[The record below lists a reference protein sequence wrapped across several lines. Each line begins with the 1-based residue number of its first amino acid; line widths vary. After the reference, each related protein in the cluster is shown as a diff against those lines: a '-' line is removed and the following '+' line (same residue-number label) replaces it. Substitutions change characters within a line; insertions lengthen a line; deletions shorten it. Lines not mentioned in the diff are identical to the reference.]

1 MCDGSNQNLCF
12 ALHKSS
18 PLQSSGHPLDTFF
31 YVFLFLNN
39 MVGTG
44 NTSTTE
50 SNEIQ
55 IAKLDSRFHAML
67 TTLGCHTDTLA
78 RLGELGVHSF
88 RALHTIGDDRK
99 DVREFCKNDLGLDR
113 AEGTPHTLEQGK
125 LVSAWEQSAT
135 KIDVETKRD
144 AERQSANL
152 PPQLTDEDLTLLRT
166 AFEKHHNRGREISDD
181 QCPSKP
187 YLELEVRHMENLWAA
202 AKLTE
207 VTSYACAL
215 RHREK
220 NAHTKNMELDEV
232 TCSFKVVT
240 KPFGVPSPDDSESL
254 RARIRLVRNTFLM
267 LKLKDPAKGVSG
279 AQKRKLGPVDE
290 GEIKTL
296 TRSQRKAKAKAK
308 AKAQQQQQLAL
319 QNNNGGGRG
328 SGGGG
333 GNGGGRGAKAK
344 RQLAILDADQQKGAG
359 KGGKQ
364 QLNRVT
370 PDNKAICYAWNNG
383 QACKSTPCN
392 FEHVCQICFDKSHTK
407 ENCPQKA

>member
-31 YVFLFLNN
+31 YVYLFLNN

-144 AERQSANL
+144 AERQSPNL

-187 YLELEVRHMENLWAA
+187 YLELEVGHMENLWAA

-267 LKLKDPAKGVSG
+267 LKLKDPAKGVLKTCS
-279 AQKRKLGPVDE
+279 K
-290 GEIKTL
+290 EI
-296 TRSQRKAKAKAK
+296 
-308 AKAQQQQQLAL
+308 
-319 QNNNGGGRG
+319 
-328 SGGGG
+328 
-333 GNGGGRGAKAK
+333 
-344 RQLAILDADQQKGAG
+344 
-359 KGGKQ
+359 
-364 QLNRVT
+364 
-370 PDNKAICYAWNNG
+370 
-383 QACKSTPCN
+383 
-392 FEHVCQICFDKSHTK
+392 FE
-407 ENCPQKA
+407 E